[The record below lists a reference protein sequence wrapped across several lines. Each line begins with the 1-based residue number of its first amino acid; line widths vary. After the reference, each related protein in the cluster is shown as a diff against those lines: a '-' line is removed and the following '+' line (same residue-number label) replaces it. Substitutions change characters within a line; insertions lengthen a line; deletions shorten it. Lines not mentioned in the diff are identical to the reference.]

1 MDRKSFLILLV
12 SFGLLMAWYPL
23 VNKLFPP
30 LPAPEGTNAV
40 TQAPRD
46 IDTNKSGASQPVPAT
61 PSPAPP
67 VTPLDTSKII
77 RPEVAEETVT
87 VTNENARYTFTTH
100 GGGLKLIELIK
111 YPATISCDRKQT
123 TNRNRLATL
132 NDRAGRPAMAF
143 VGGEALE
150 GDGLFKLTVMP
161 FGLRAEKALSN
172 GLHVIKDFALSTN
185 YLVKATNR
193 IENRSSQPV
202 PLPPHECI
210 VGTATPMG
218 NRDESMMMGV
228 QWYNG
233 KKAEDAVASSAGC
246 FSGRPQT
253 EYMGGSSNVF
263 WAAAFNQFFA
273 IVGVPAQPAARL
285 RAHKVNFPPP
295 SKEELDADSKTW
307 AQPFGYQVSFVYS
320 GTTLAPN
327 QSLEHS
333 FDLYAGPKEYYALSL
348 LGRNLDLV
356 MRFGVFGFFAKGL
369 LLSLKGLFAITH
381 NYGAA
386 IIVITILIK
395 LFFWPLTNASTKSMK
410 RMAALQPQMKALQ
423 EKYKDDPR
431 KMNMKLM
438 EFMKENRVSPLGG
451 CLPMVLQIPVF
462 IGFYQMLQSAI
473 ELRGAGFLWACDLS
487 QPDTVF
493 VIPGLGFIPFFGI
506 PGSGLPINPLP
517 LMMGVT
523 MLWQARLTPPSPG
536 MDPVQQSIM
545 KYMPLM
551 FMVFLYNFSAGLTLY
566 WTVQNLLTILQ
577 MKVTKATD
585 PKKQPAARPAS
596 PTVLA
601 PKKKRQP

>member
-1 MDRKSFLILLV
+1 MDRKSFIILLV
-12 SFGLLMAWYPL
+12 SFALLMAWYPL

-30 LPAPEGTNAV
+30 LPAPEGTNTVSQSA
-40 TQAPRD
+40 TD
-46 IDTNKSGASQPVPAT
+46 IDTNKPGTTKPPDPASA

-67 VTPLDTSKII
+67 SLDTSRII
-77 RPEVAEETVT
+77 RPGVAEKTIT

-100 GGGLKLIELIK
+100 GGGLKFVELIK
-111 YPATISCDRKQT
+111 YPATISCDRKET
-123 TNRNRLATL
+123 TNRARLASL
-132 NDRAGRPAMAF
+132 NTGAQRPAMA
-143 VGGEALE
+143 VIGGEAVE
-150 GDGLFKLTVMP
+150 GDGLFKLTTMP
-161 FGLRAEKALSN
+161 FGVRAEKALSS
-172 GLHVIKDFALSTN
+172 GLFLIKDFALSTN
-185 YLVKATNR
+185 YLIKATNR
-193 IENRSSQPV
+193 FENRSNQAV
-202 PLPPHECI
+202 ALPAFECV
-210 VGTATPMG
+210 VGTSTPMG
-218 NRDESMMMGV
+218 NHDESLMLGA
-228 QWYNG
+228 QWHNG
-233 KKAEDAVASSAGC
+233 NKAEDAFTGSAGC
-246 FSGRPQT
+246 FGGRPQSDFAA
-253 EYMGGSSNVF
+253 GSSNVF
-263 WAAAFNQFFA
+263 WASAFNQFFA
-273 IVGVPAQPAARL
+273 IIGVPAQPAYRL
-285 RAHKVNFPPP
+285 RAHRVELPRP
-295 SKEELDADSKTW
+295 SQEAIEADSKTW
-307 AQPFGYQVSFVYS
+307 AQPFGHQVSFVYA

-327 QSLEHS
+327 QSLEHR
-333 FDLYAGPKEYYALSL
+333 FDLYAGPKEYYTLSL

-356 MRFGVFGFFAKGL
+356 MRFGFFGFFAKGL
-369 LLSLKGLFAITH
+369 LLSLKGLYAVTQ

-386 IIVITILIK
+386 IIVITVLIK

-410 RMAALQPQMKALQ
+410 RMAALQPQMKAIQ

-451 CLPMVLQIPVF
+451 CLPMLLQIPVF

-473 ELRGAGFLWACDLS
+473 ELRGAAFLWACDLS

-517 LMMGVT
+517 LMMGAT

-585 PKKQPAARPAS
+585 PKTQPIAKPVS
-596 PTVLA
+596 PLGSA
-601 PKKKRQP
+601 PKKRRQP

>member
-1 MDRKSFLILLV
+1 MDRKSFIILLI

-30 LPAPEGTNAV
+30 LPAPQGTNSV
-40 TQAPRD
+40 TRPVTD
-46 IDTNKSGASQPVPAT
+46 IDTNKSDTSQPSPPAV
-61 PSPAPP
+61 APP
-67 VTPLDTSKII
+67 RAETSPDTARII
-77 RPEVAEETVT
+77 RPDVAEETLT
-87 VTNENARYTFTTH
+87 LTNENARYTFTTH
-100 GGGLKLIELIK
+100 GGGLKVFELLK
-111 YPATISCDRKQT
+111 YPATVSCDRKQMT
-123 TNRNRLATL
+123 NRLASL
-132 NDRAGRPAMAF
+132 NTGAKRPALA
-143 VGGEALE
+143 VIGGEAVE
-150 GDGLFKLTVMP
+150 GDGLFKLTAMP
-161 FGLRAEKALSN
+161 FGLRAEKALPN
-172 GLHVIKDFALSTN
+172 GIFLIKDFALSTN
-185 YLVKATNR
+185 YLIKATNR
-193 IENRSSQPV
+193 FENRSDQPV
-202 PLPPHECI
+202 ALPAFEYV
-210 VGTATPMG
+210 VGTSTPMG
-218 NRDESMMMGV
+218 TRDESLTLGA

-233 KKAEDAVASSAGC
+233 QKAEDAFAGSVGC
-246 FSGRPQT
+246 FGGRPQT
-253 EYMGGSSNVF
+253 DFAAGSSNVF
-263 WAAAFNQFFA
+263 WASAFNQFFA
-273 IVGVPAQPAARL
+273 IVGVPAQPAYRL
-285 RAHKVNFPPP
+285 RAHKVDLPPP
-295 SKEELDADSKTW
+295 SKEEIDADSKTW
-307 AQPFGYQVSFVYS
+307 AQPFGHQVAFAYPT
-320 GTTLAPN
+320 TTLAPN
-327 QSLEHS
+327 QSLEHR
-333 FDLYAGPKEYYALSL
+333 FDLYAGPKEYYTLSL

-356 MRFGVFGFFAKGL
+356 MRFGFFGFFAKGL
-369 LLSLKGLFAITH
+369 LLSLKALYALAQ
-381 NYGAA
+381 NYGTA

-410 RMAALQPQMKALQ
+410 RMAALQPQMKAIQ

-451 CLPMVLQIPVF
+451 CLPMLLQIPVF

-473 ELRGAGFLWACDLS
+473 ELRGAAFLWACDLS

-585 PKKQPAARPAS
+585 PKTQAPGKPALPAF
-596 PTVLA
+596 PT
-601 PKKKRQP
+601 PKKKRQS